1 MARCQG
7 ATILV
12 APFLCA
18 TGSVAQSRILMS
30 EGSSWIDPS
39 EAELRQAHHE
49 RVEAV
54 RERVEAV
61 RERVEAV
68 KERLKA
74 AHERPFVGALERQT

>member
-54 RERVEAV
+54 RERVEA
-61 RERVEAV
+61 AV
-68 KERLKA
+68 KERVKA